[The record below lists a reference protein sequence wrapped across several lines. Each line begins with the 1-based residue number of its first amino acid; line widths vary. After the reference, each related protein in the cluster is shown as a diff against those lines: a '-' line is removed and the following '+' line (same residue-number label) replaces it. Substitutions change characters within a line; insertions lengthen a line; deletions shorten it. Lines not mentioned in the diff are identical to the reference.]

1 MDVFIIIKKTLS
13 LLLILAFTANF
24 AGAGILFV
32 KSQGITLTGADGI
45 TLTGADGITLTGA
58 DGITFTGA
66 DGITLTGADGITFTG
81 ADGITF
87 TGADSVIGFRAD
99 GSSFILTYPN
109 GITFTGADG
118 ITLTGA
124 DGITFTGADGI
135 TFTGADNNNETGSL
149 TLGLQGL
156 DPALAIALNSAA
168 DDSNLNAVVVFYQYP
183 TENDLNRL
191 RQIGILGGTLF
202 RVLPMIT
209 VSGTRSQIAAL
220 SRLPQIRSIY
230 GNRTLSLDSD
240 PFFNKTLVQKVLSDQ
255 NLQTRN
261 NGLPVSGNGVTV
273 AVLDTGVNA

>member
-45 TLTGADGITLTGA
+45 TFTGADGV
-58 DGITFTGA
+58 TFTGA
-66 DGITLTGADGITFTG
+66 DGITLTGADGITF
-81 ADGITF
+81 
-87 TGADSVIGFRAD
+87 
-99 GSSFILTYPN
+99 
-109 GITFTGADG
+109 
-118 ITLTGA
+118 TGA